1 MYPNSYNNTYMP
13 AYNPPMTPQQRLNM
27 MEQQYSQFPQNMN
40 NVPINQNNMNVNMGL
55 KGRAVT
61 NYEEARAAMIDF
73 DGSLFIFP
81 DVSNKKIYTK
91 RINLDGSSEL
101 LTYVLVPNNVP
112 QPTPV
117 NYPINV
123 DNNNLELEQLK
134 TEINQLRAELEEL
147 KGGIQYVQSNTDNA
161 DVQSV
166 KKQSKSNGVN
176 ATANGK

>member
-1 MYPNSYNNTYMP
+1 MYPNSYNNAYMP
-13 AYNPPMTPQQRLNM
+13 TYPQMTPQQRLNM
-27 MEQQYSQFPQNMN
+27 MEHQYSQFSQNMN
-40 NVPINQNNMNVNMGL
+40 NVPITPNTNMTANMGL

-112 QPTPV
+112 QPTPI
-117 NYPINV
+117 NYPTNT
-123 DNNNLELEQLK
+123 DNTNLELEQLK
-134 TEINQLRAELEEL
+134 IEINKLKTELEEL
-147 KGGIQYVQSNTDNA
+147 KGGIQYVQSTTDNA

-166 KKQSKSNGVN
+166 KKQSKSNAVN
-176 ATANGK
+176 ATTNGK